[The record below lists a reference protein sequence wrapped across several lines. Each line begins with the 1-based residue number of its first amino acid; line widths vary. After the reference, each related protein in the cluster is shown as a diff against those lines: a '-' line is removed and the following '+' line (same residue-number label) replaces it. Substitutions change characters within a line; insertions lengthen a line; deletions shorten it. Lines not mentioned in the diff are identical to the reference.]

1 MAERFK
7 IDRGP
12 SFISNVEF
20 QQDVDVKQNLAIKG
34 IPNVSQSIADNKDNA
49 SPGGGDTQVQFN
61 NKGNFSGSTD
71 FTFNPVTKLVTL
83 NGSLT
88 GSIEISA
95 QTGSFDL
102 IDGGSF

>member
-12 SFISNVEF
+12 SFISDVEF
-20 QQDVDVKQNLAIKG
+20 QQNIDVKKNLAIRG
-34 IPNVSQSIADNKDNA
+34 IPNVSQSIADAKGSA

-71 FTFNPVTKLVTL
+71 FTFNPVTKLLTL
-83 NGSLT
+83 NGDIT
-88 GSIEISA
+88 GSTEISA
-95 QTGSFDL
+95 QTGSFEL